1 MKKFAKVF
9 GIVFFWSSLLFLF
22 GVAGGV
28 DAGTITRGR
37 ALLYIGLAFIGL
49 VKSIDI
55 LNWSCK

>member
-28 DAGTITRGR
+28 DAGTITMGR
-37 ALLYIGLAFIGL
+37 ALVYICLAFLGMDRS
-49 VKSIDI
+49 VAI
-55 LNWSCK
+55 LNWSEK